1 MNINPKALK
10 LIFMGSPEYT
20 LPILKELLTSNHLVK
35 AAFTEPDKLI
45 QRNKIVLENPIK
57 QYCKKLNIP
66 IFQFAKNNNEKIFE
80 EVLKMKPDA
89 IIIASYGVILPK
101 KVLEIPP
108 LGCINIHPSMLPK
121 YRGPS
126 PIPSTILNGDYNSGV
141 TLMKLDTGMD
151 TGPIIAQEEFLIN
164 SRHNTSDLT
173 KILFSLGGKL
183 LTKILPDY
191 ASGNIQV
198 TPQNDKEATITLK
211 IKKTDGLIKWTSTS
225 EYIKNQIKA
234 FTPWPGTYTYWQGK
248 RMSIHDGNEYQKNV
262 NLKSTPGAIL
272 QLPNQSIG
280 VATATNFIELKKI
293 QLEGKKVLSVKEFLM
308 GYPDLIN
315 SYFGSKT

>member
-1 MNINPKALK
+1 MNPKALK

-20 LPILKELLTSNHLVK
+20 LPILNDLLTSNHSIQAV
-35 AAFTEPDKLI
+35 FTEADKLI
-45 QRNKIVLENPIK
+45 KRNKIVLENPIK
-57 QYCKKLNIP
+57 QYCIKLNIP
-66 IFQFAKNNNEKIFE
+66 VFQFTKENNKKIFE
-80 EVLKMKPDA
+80 EVSKTKPDA

-151 TGPIIAQEEFLIN
+151 TGPIIAQEKFLIDP
-164 SRHNTSDLT
+164 SHNASDLT
-173 KILFSLGGKL
+173 EKLFSLGGKL
-183 LTKILPDY
+183 LTKILPDF

-198 TPQNDKEATITLK
+198 TPQNDKKATTTLK
-211 IKKTDGLIKWTSTS
+211 IKKTDGLIKWSNTS

-234 FTPWPGTYTYWQGK
+234 FTPWPGTYTFWQGN
-248 RMSIHDGNEYQKNV
+248 RIIIHDGNEYQKNV
-262 NLKSTPGAIL
+262 NLKSTPGTIV
-272 QLPNQSIG
+272 QLSNQSIG
-280 VATATNFIELKKI
+280 VVTSTNFLELKKI
-293 QLEGKKVLSVKEFLM
+293 QLEGKKVLSVEEFLM
-308 GYPDLIN
+308 GYPNLID
-315 SYFGSKT
+315 SCFES

>member
-1 MNINPKALK
+1 MNPKALK

-20 LPILKELLTSNHLVK
+20 LPILKDLLTSNHSVQ
-35 AAFTEPDKLI
+35 AVFTEADKLI
-45 QRNKIVLENPIK
+45 KRNKIVLENPIK
-57 QYCKKLNIP
+57 QYCIKLNIP
-66 IFQFAKNNNEKIFE
+66 VFQFTKENNKKIFE
-80 EVLKMKPDA
+80 EVSKTKPDA

-151 TGPIIAQEEFLIN
+151 TGPIIAQEKFLIDP
-164 SRHNTSDLT
+164 SHNASDLT
-173 KILFSLGGKL
+173 EKLFSLGGKL
-183 LTKILPDY
+183 LTKILPDF

-198 TPQNDKEATITLK
+198 TPQNDKKATTTLK
-211 IKKTDGLIKWTSTS
+211 IKKTDGLIKWSNTS

-234 FTPWPGTYTYWQGK
+234 FTPWPGTYTFWQGN
-248 RMSIHDGNEYQKNV
+248 RIIIHDGNEYQKNV
-262 NLKSTPGAIL
+262 NLKSTPGTIV
-272 QLPNQSIG
+272 QLSNQSIG
-280 VATATNFIELKKI
+280 VVTSTNFLELKKI
-293 QLEGKKVLSVKEFLM
+293 QLEGKKVLSVEEFLM
-308 GYPDLIN
+308 GYPNLID
-315 SYFGSKT
+315 SCFES

>member
-1 MNINPKALK
+1 MNMNPKALK

-20 LPILKELLTSNHLVK
+20 LPILKDLLTSNHSVQ
-35 AAFTEPDKLI
+35 AVFTEADKLI
-45 QRNKIVLENPIK
+45 KRNKIVLENPIK
-57 QYCKKLNIP
+57 QYCIKLNIP
-66 IFQFAKNNNEKIFE
+66 VFQFTKENNKKIFE
-80 EVLKMKPDA
+80 EVSKTKPDA

-151 TGPIIAQEEFLIN
+151 TGPIIAQEKFLIDP
-164 SRHNTSDLT
+164 SHNASDLT
-173 KILFSLGGKL
+173 EKLFSLGGKL
-183 LTKILPDY
+183 LTKILPDF

-198 TPQNDKEATITLK
+198 TPQNDKKATTTLK
-211 IKKTDGLIKWTSTS
+211 IKKTDGLIKWSNTS

-234 FTPWPGTYTYWQGK
+234 FTPWPGTYTFWQGN
-248 RMSIHDGNEYQKNV
+248 RIIIHNGNEYQKNV
-262 NLKSTPGAIL
+262 NLKSTPGTIV
-272 QLPNQSIG
+272 QLSNQSIG
-280 VATATNFIELKKI
+280 VVTSTNFLELKKI
-293 QLEGKKVLSVKEFLM
+293 QLEGKKVLSVEEFLM
-308 GYPDLIN
+308 GYPNLID
-315 SYFGSKT
+315 SCFES

>member
-1 MNINPKALK
+1 MNMNPKALK

-20 LPILKELLTSNHLVK
+20 LPILNDLLTSNHSIQAV
-35 AAFTEPDKLI
+35 FTEADKLI
-45 QRNKIVLENPIK
+45 KRNKIVLENPIK
-57 QYCKKLNIP
+57 QYCIKLNIP
-66 IFQFAKNNNEKIFE
+66 VFQFTKENNKKIFE
-80 EVLKMKPDA
+80 EVSKTKPDA

-151 TGPIIAQEEFLIN
+151 TGPIIAQEKFLIDP
-164 SRHNTSDLT
+164 SHNASDLT
-173 KILFSLGGKL
+173 KKLFSLGGKL
-183 LTKILPDY
+183 LTKILPDF

-198 TPQNDKEATITLK
+198 TPQNDKKATTTLK
-211 IKKTDGLIKWTSTS
+211 IKKTDGLIKWSNTS

-234 FTPWPGTYTYWQGK
+234 FTPWPGTYTFWQGN
-248 RMSIHDGNEYQKNV
+248 RIIIHDGNEYQKNV
-262 NLKSTPGAIL
+262 NLKSTPGTIV
-272 QLPNQSIG
+272 QLSNQSIG
-280 VATATNFIELKKI
+280 VVTSTNFLELKKI
-293 QLEGKKVLSVKEFLM
+293 QLEGKKVLSVEEFLM
-308 GYPDLIN
+308 GYPNLID
-315 SYFGSKT
+315 SCFES

>member
-1 MNINPKALK
+1 MNMNPKALK

-20 LPILKELLTSNHLVK
+20 LPILKDLLTSNHSVQ
-35 AAFTEPDKLI
+35 AVFTEADKLI
-45 QRNKIVLENPIK
+45 KRNKIVLENPIK
-57 QYCKKLNIP
+57 QYCIKLNIP
-66 IFQFAKNNNEKIFE
+66 VFQFTKENNKKIFE
-80 EVLKMKPDA
+80 EVSKTKPDA

-151 TGPIIAQEEFLIN
+151 TGPIIAQEKFLIDP
-164 SRHNTSDLT
+164 SHNASDLT
-173 KILFSLGGKL
+173 EKLFSLGGKL
-183 LTKILPDY
+183 LTKILPDF

-198 TPQNDKEATITLK
+198 TPQNDKKATTTLK
-211 IKKTDGLIKWTSTS
+211 IKKTDGLIKWSNTS

-234 FTPWPGTYTYWQGK
+234 FTPWPGTYTFWQGN
-248 RMSIHDGNEYQKNV
+248 RIIIHDGNEYQKNV
-262 NLKSTPGAIL
+262 NLKSTPGTIV
-272 QLPNQSIG
+272 QLSNQSIG
-280 VATATNFIELKKI
+280 VVTSTNFLELKKI
-293 QLEGKKVLSVKEFLM
+293 QLEGKKVLSVEEFLM
-308 GYPDLIN
+308 GYPNLID
-315 SYFGSKT
+315 SCFES

>member
-1 MNINPKALK
+1 MNPKALK

-20 LPILKELLTSNHLVK
+20 LPILKDLLTSNHSVQ
-35 AAFTEPDKLI
+35 AVFTEADKLI
-45 QRNKIVLENPIK
+45 KRNKIVLENPIK
-57 QYCKKLNIP
+57 QYCIKLNIP
-66 IFQFAKNNNEKIFE
+66 VFQFTKENNKKIFE
-80 EVLKMKPDA
+80 EVSKTKPDA

-151 TGPIIAQEEFLIN
+151 TGPIIAQEKFLIDP
-164 SRHNTSDLT
+164 SHNASDLT
-173 KILFSLGGKL
+173 EKLFSLGGKL
-183 LTKILPDY
+183 LTKILPDF

-198 TPQNDKEATITLK
+198 TPQNDKKATTTLK
-211 IKKTDGLIKWTSTS
+211 IKKTDGLIKWSNTS

-234 FTPWPGTYTYWQGK
+234 FTPWPGTYTFWQGN
-248 RMSIHDGNEYQKNV
+248 RIIIHNGNEYQKNV
-262 NLKSTPGAIL
+262 NLKSTPGTIV
-272 QLPNQSIG
+272 QLSNQSIG
-280 VATATNFIELKKI
+280 VVTSTNFLELKKI
-293 QLEGKKVLSVKEFLM
+293 QLEGKKVLSVEEFLM
-308 GYPDLIN
+308 GYPNLID
-315 SYFGSKT
+315 SCFES

>member
-1 MNINPKALK
+1 MNPKALK

-20 LPILKELLTSNHLVK
+20 LPILKDLLTSNHSVQ

-45 QRNKIVLENPIK
+45 KRNKIVLENPIK
-57 QYCKKLNIP
+57 QYCRKLNIP
-66 IFQFAKNNNEKIFE
+66 VFQFTKENNKKIFE
-80 EVLKMKPDA
+80 EVSKTKPDA

-151 TGPIIAQEEFLIN
+151 TGPIIAQEKFLIDP
-164 SRHNTSDLT
+164 SHNASDLT
-173 KILFSLGGKL
+173 EKLFSLGGKL
-183 LTKILPDY
+183 LTKILPDF

-198 TPQNDKEATITLK
+198 TPQNDKKATTTLK
-211 IKKTDGLIKWTSTS
+211 IKKTDGLIKWSNTS

-234 FTPWPGTYTYWQGK
+234 FTPWPGTYTFWQGN
-248 RMSIHDGNEYQKNV
+248 RIIIHDGNEYQKNV
-262 NLKSTPGAIL
+262 NLKSTPGTIV
-272 QLPNQSIG
+272 QLSNQSIG
-280 VATATNFIELKKI
+280 VVTSTNFLELKKI
-293 QLEGKKVLSVKEFLM
+293 QLEGKKVLSVEEFLM
-308 GYPDLIN
+308 GYPNLIN
-315 SYFGSKT
+315 SYFES

>member
-1 MNINPKALK
+1 MNPKALK

-20 LPILKELLTSNHLVK
+20 LPILKDLLTSNHSVQ
-35 AAFTEPDKLI
+35 AVFTEADKLI
-45 QRNKIVLENPIK
+45 KRNKIVLENPIK
-57 QYCKKLNIP
+57 QYCIKLNIP
-66 IFQFAKNNNEKIFE
+66 VFQFTKENNKKIFE
-80 EVLKMKPDA
+80 EVSKTKPDA

-151 TGPIIAQEEFLIN
+151 TGPIIAQEKFLIDP
-164 SRHNTSDLT
+164 SHNASDLT
-173 KILFSLGGKL
+173 EKLFSLGGKL
-183 LTKILPDY
+183 LTKILPDF

-198 TPQNDKEATITLK
+198 TPQDDKKATATLK
-211 IKKTDGLIKWTSTS
+211 IKKTDGLIKWSNTS

-234 FTPWPGTYTYWQGK
+234 FTPWPGTYTFWQGN
-248 RMSIHDGNEYQKNV
+248 RIIIHDGNEYQKNV
-262 NLKSTPGAIL
+262 NLKSTPGTIV
-272 QLPNQSIG
+272 QLSNQSIG
-280 VATATNFIELKKI
+280 VVTSTNFLELKKI
-293 QLEGKKVLSVKEFLM
+293 QLEGKKVLSVEEFLM
-308 GYPDLIN
+308 GYPNLID
-315 SYFGSKT
+315 SCFES

>member
-1 MNINPKALK
+1 MNPKALK

-20 LPILKELLTSNHLVK
+20 LPILNDLLTSNHSIQAV
-35 AAFTEPDKLI
+35 FTEADKLI
-45 QRNKIVLENPIK
+45 KRNKIVLENPIK
-57 QYCKKLNIP
+57 QYCIKLNIP
-66 IFQFAKNNNEKIFE
+66 VFQFTKENNKKIFE
-80 EVLKMKPDA
+80 EVSKTKPDA

-151 TGPIIAQEEFLIN
+151 TGPIIAQEKFLIDP
-164 SRHNTSDLT
+164 SHNASDLT
-173 KILFSLGGKL
+173 KKLFSLGGKL
-183 LTKILPDY
+183 LTKILPDF

-198 TPQNDKEATITLK
+198 TPQNDKKATTTLK
-211 IKKTDGLIKWTSTS
+211 IKKTDGLIKWSNTS

-234 FTPWPGTYTYWQGK
+234 FTPWPGTYTFWQGN
-248 RMSIHDGNEYQKNV
+248 RIIIHNGNEYQKNV
-262 NLKSTPGAIL
+262 NLKSTPGTIV
-272 QLPNQSIG
+272 QLSNQSIG
-280 VATATNFIELKKI
+280 VVTSTNFLELKKI
-293 QLEGKKVLSVKEFLM
+293 QLEGKKVLSVEEFLM
-308 GYPDLIN
+308 GYPNLID
-315 SYFGSKT
+315 SCFES

>member
-20 LPILKELLTSNHLVK
+20 LPILKELLTSNHLVQ

-80 EVLKMKPDA
+80 EILKMKPDA

-183 LTKILPDY
+183 LTKILPEY

-248 RMSIHDGNEYQKNV
+248 RSIKKMSI
-262 NLKSTPGAIL
+262 
-272 QLPNQSIG
+272 
-280 VATATNFIELKKI
+280 
-293 QLEGKKVLSVKEFLM
+293 
-308 GYPDLIN
+308 
-315 SYFGSKT
+315 

>member
-1 MNINPKALK
+1 MNMNPKALK

-20 LPILKELLTSNHLVK
+20 LPILNDLLTSNHSIQAV
-35 AAFTEPDKLI
+35 FTEADKLI
-45 QRNKIVLENPIK
+45 KRNKIVLENPIK
-57 QYCKKLNIP
+57 QYCIKLNIP
-66 IFQFAKNNNEKIFE
+66 VFQFTKENNKKIFE
-80 EVLKMKPDA
+80 EVSKTKPDA

-151 TGPIIAQEEFLIN
+151 TGPIIAQEKFLIDP
-164 SRHNTSDLT
+164 SHNASDLT
-173 KILFSLGGKL
+173 EKLFSLGGKL
-183 LTKILPDY
+183 LTKILPDF

-198 TPQNDKEATITLK
+198 TPQNDKKATTTLK
-211 IKKTDGLIKWTSTS
+211 IKKTDGLIKWSNTS

-234 FTPWPGTYTYWQGK
+234 FTPWPGTYTFWQGN
-248 RMSIHDGNEYQKNV
+248 RIIIHDGNEYQKNV
-262 NLKSTPGAIL
+262 NLKSTPGTIV
-272 QLPNQSIG
+272 QLSNQSIG
-280 VATATNFIELKKI
+280 VVTSTNFLELKKI
-293 QLEGKKVLSVKEFLM
+293 QLEGKKVLSVEEFLM
-308 GYPDLIN
+308 GYPNLID
-315 SYFGSKT
+315 SCFES

>member
-1 MNINPKALK
+1 MNPKVLK

-20 LPILKELLTSNHLVK
+20 LPILKDLLTSNHSVQ

-45 QRNKIVLENPIK
+45 KRNKIVLENPIK
-57 QYCKKLNIP
+57 QYCRKLNIP
-66 IFQFAKNNNEKIFE
+66 VFQFTKENNKKIFE
-80 EVLKMKPDA
+80 EVSKTKPDA

-151 TGPIIAQEEFLIN
+151 TGPIIAQEKFLIDP
-164 SRHNTSDLT
+164 SHNASDLT
-173 KILFSLGGKL
+173 EKLFSLGGKL
-183 LTKILPDY
+183 LTKILPDF

-198 TPQNDKEATITLK
+198 TPQNDKKATTTLK
-211 IKKTDGLIKWTSTS
+211 IKKTDGLIKWSNTS

-234 FTPWPGTYTYWQGK
+234 FTPWPGTYTFWQGN
-248 RMSIHDGNEYQKNV
+248 RIIIHDGNEYQKNV
-262 NLKSTPGAIL
+262 NLKSTPGTIV
-272 QLPNQSIG
+272 QLSNQSIG
-280 VATATNFIELKKI
+280 VVTSTNFLELKKI
-293 QLEGKKVLSVKEFLM
+293 QLEGKKVLSVEEFLM
-308 GYPDLIN
+308 GYPNLID
-315 SYFGSKT
+315 SCFES